1 MRKCR
6 WDFVKIPCVIP
17 SQTGFPSGQRGGA
30 TRRGVG
36 VVGPTSLT
44 VSCIVTP
51 LRTFSYVSFRGPVP
65 ESRWIDLRVRAP
77 YVSPAD
83 CVLAASCASLGFI
96 PAQAGIG
103 AIQCERTRAT
113 PEQSYFLLLWVKIG
127 RLRNTKITGAG
138 WSPLSHRDIIIL
150 HHDLDSGVSPRNDNK
165 VM

>member
-1 MRKCR
+1 MSYRR
-6 WDFVKIPCVIP
+6 GPRSPLAIP
-17 SQTGFPSGQRGGA
+17 S
-30 TRRGVG
+30 
-36 VVGPTSLT
+36 
-44 VSCIVTP
+44 
-51 LRTFSYVSFRGPVP
+51 RTFSYVSFRGPVP

-150 HHDLDSGVSPRNDNK
+150 HHDLDSGTGPRNDKGGGIRHYLHHNLDSGTGPRNDNK